1 MTEVAAAAGAATAAA
16 VGAQIDVAQ
25 LQAQM
30 VEMETRLTEAT
41 NRATV
46 AEATSLEL
54 RGQLDALALA
64 QVDGGTVEEV
74 VVPPAPAPPTAEPRK
89 ERGMLMTMFLGPHH

>member
-25 LQAQM
+25 LQVQM
-30 VEMETRLTEAT
+30 AEMQTQLTTANE
-41 NRATV
+41 RAAL

-54 RGQLDALALA
+54 RGQLDALASA
-64 QVDGGTVEEV
+64 QLDGGTVEEV
-74 VVPPAPAPPTAEPRK
+74 VVPPAPPPPAAEPRK